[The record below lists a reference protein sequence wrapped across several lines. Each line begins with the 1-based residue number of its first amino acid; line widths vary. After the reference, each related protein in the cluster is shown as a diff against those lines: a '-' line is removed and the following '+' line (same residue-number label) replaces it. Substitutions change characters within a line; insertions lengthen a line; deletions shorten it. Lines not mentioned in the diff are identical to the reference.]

1 MKGMKKLI
9 IFLVI
14 FVATLC
20 SFSSCFA
27 TDGLDG
33 TYITPCFD
41 LEFIFARGS
50 GGVQYYTKEFQA
62 LRTTTKRITED
73 YLLSSLT
80 WDLDYPA
87 VATDNIGRIL
97 GAFVSAGKAYEFGD
111 SVKTG
116 VENLKAHYR
125 TQRENCPD
133 MKYVLVGYSQGAMV
147 VAQALSGFN
156 SNDVMFVMLLGDP
169 NTYLPEG
176 KGVFPTACRGGES
189 STYRT
194 FAPNCRTFQ
203 GVFGARVPYEV
214 SGFKGKFSLWC
225 NRDDYICGSSKNPF
239 KNGGHTGYT
248 DHIDWGMSY
257 LARKY
262 LKRYVPTEK
271 PALRSAAKSAATDPY
286 ADSAIVDDGGGA
298 NITAPDTVKVW
309 RDGDVL
315 RLKWQV
321 APEGSANLL
330 LRLNGVD
337 LGYVDASLGEFEIRD
352 IDFSSDY
359 ELDLAWMNSDGELGE
374 VRQESSKVVP
384 DSEPEAKP
392 ETPTAP
398 SEEPAEPSKTESSEQ
413 ASSGE
418 EVTQKKNKT
427 SGAIIGD
434 LTQSNPPDALSD
446 QIVPALPQSSGV
458 AAYPSKKKETSG
470 LSFASKS
477 SIVNIVIGMF
487 GASGLLLLFVLKRR
501 RGA

>member
-9 IFLVI
+9 IFLAI
-14 FVATLC
+14 FVATLGN
-20 SFSSCFA
+20 FSSCFA
-27 TDGLDG
+27 TAGLDG

-62 LRTTTKRITED
+62 LRTATKRITED

-147 VAQALSGFN
+147 VAQALSDFN
-156 SNDVMFVMLLGDP
+156 SDDVMFVMLLGDP

-176 KGVFPTACRGGES
+176 KGVFPTACRGGEL

-239 KNGGHTGYT
+239 KNGGHTEYT

-262 LKRYVPTEK
+262 LKRYVPTER
-271 PALRSAAKSAATDPY
+271 PTLRSAAKSVEADPY
-286 ADSAIVDDGGGA
+286 ADNAIVDDGGGA

-374 VRQESSKVVP
+374 VRQESSKAVP
-384 DSEPEAKP
+384 DSEPEAVP
-392 ETPTAP
+392 ET
-398 SEEPAEPSKTESSEQ
+398 EPVVPDETPNASTEQQAEQ
-413 ASSGE
+413 ASGGVAVKE
-418 EVTQKKNKT
+418 KKKT
-427 SGAIIGD
+427 SGALIGGIIQGD
-434 LTQSNPPDALSD
+434 PPDALSD
-446 QIVPALPQSSGV
+446 QIVPALPQSNGV
-458 AAYPSKKKETSG
+458 ATYPSKKKEASG

-487 GASGLLLLFVLKRR
+487 GASGLLLLFILKRR
-501 RGA
+501 RGT